1 MVSSC
6 SSPDSGSSC
15 DTLNLAGVADSIP
28 QSVGSNSFDAKSSLS
43 FILAFGGDC
52 FRSCSITGL
61 TGHVLCILI
70 LLFKLMHLFPGIMAV
85 LIVCC
90 SFFKFLLL
98 VMLAS
103 MRFQSRDVS
112 HDSVVSLER

>member
-1 MVSSC
+1 
-6 SSPDSGSSC
+6 
-15 DTLNLAGVADSIP
+15 
-28 QSVGSNSFDAKSSLS
+28 
-43 FILAFGGDC
+43 
-52 FRSCSITGL
+52 
-61 TGHVLCILI
+61 
-70 LLFKLMHLFPGIMAV
+70 MHLFPGIMAV